1 MHERSTQHSQLDLAR
16 AAQRLRE
23 ETDLLCALEARGGLS
38 HRAPAAGVE
47 IETWLVDRFG
57 RPAPQ
62 GPALIAALHS
72 PDVVPGRARFQVVL
86 RLAAQAIAADG
97 LTRLMRELQ
106 SVLSRCQEAAQS
118 LNLRLLTIGILP
130 TVDDADLASPNISV
144 ADRSAVLASCRIEIA
159 GLRERLSTEHRGI
172 VPAAAATSLR
182 AQLQLA
188 PEVAA
193 RFLNASTIAAFAS
206 AGLAANAPYLLGAE
220 LWEDT
225 RIALL
230 QELRVDGF
238 IASPED
244 YFRANQEQP
253 TQAIA
258 ADEPR
263 QRFAQLR
270 LHNALAPRWNRLQVS
285 FADDG
290 SPQLLIEQFAMAPG
304 PTPADIMA
312 NLSFHYGLTASL
324 ATDPDPPELRLDAMA
339 AHTNLHNVARA
350 GLGAEVA
357 WFDRER
363 MPLRTLAIV
372 ELIERAYEGLHQLGV
387 DEEVAQRHLSLIE
400 RRVAGGQTGAVW
412 QRRFVHAHGRNFG
425 LLVRE
430 YAARQLGG
438 TPVHEWNLRR
448 LT

>member
-1 MHERSTQHSQLDLAR
+1 MHEQTTQYSQLDLAR

-38 HRAPAAGVE
+38 HRAPAASVE
-47 IETWLVDRFG
+47 VEAWLIDRAG
-57 RPAPQ
+57 RPAPHSS
-62 GPALIAALHS
+62 ALLAALRS
-72 PDVVPGRARFQVVL
+72 AEVVPGRARFQVVI
-86 RLAAQAIAADG
+86 RLAPQAIAADG
-97 LTRLMRELQ
+97 LTHLMRDLQ

-118 LNLRLLTIGILP
+118 LDLRLVTIGILP
-130 TVDDADLASPNISV
+130 TIDDADLAATNIAD
-144 ADRSAVLASCRIEIA
+144 ADRGAALASSRIDIA

-172 VPAAAATSLR
+172 VPTAAATSLR

-193 RFLNASTIAAFAS
+193 RFLNASTIATFAS
-206 AGLAANAPYLLGAE
+206 AGLAANSPYLFGTE

-230 QELRVDGF
+230 QELRIDEF
-238 IASPED
+238 IAAPED
-244 YFRANQEQP
+244 YFRANQDQP

-270 LHNALAPRWNRLQVS
+270 LHNALVPRWNRLQVG

-290 SPQLLIEQFAMAPG
+290 SPQLLIEQLAMAPG

-312 NLSFHYGLTASL
+312 NLCFHYGLTASL
-324 ATDPDPPELRLDAMA
+324 ATDPDPPELRLDATAM
-339 AHTNLHNVARA
+339 HTNVLNVARA
-350 GLGAEVA
+350 GLGAEIA
-357 WFDRER
+357 WFDKER

-400 RRVAGGQTGAVW
+400 RRVAGGQTGAAW

-438 TPVHEWNLRR
+438 APVHEWNLRR